1 MSKRF
6 VCSVL
11 FVLVLGL
18 VLSPVA
24 EAADP
29 SLVGWWKFEEASGT
43 LYDSSNNQNNGT
55 YNGTLYRQPGVE
67 GYALGFD
74 GTDDTVSIGSANRP
88 TDTFSFGGWLKTPVT
103 HEVDAESNAGT
114 GGVNGQRYAFD
125 PRHGGQT
132 NAGAGLSVG
141 TNGISVYEH
150 GGGYMPV
157 IAGYVAEIGDDW
169 NHIMIVYD
177 NKQSTIY
184 LNGRAVHTGLTS
196 PRGIV
201 NAPIQFGGMNYGFFE
216 GLMDEVQIY
225 SRALTQSEIQSMV
238 GGFEAASE
246 PSPANEATDVPRV
259 VVLNWTPGKFAGQHD
274 VYFGTVFDDLDS
286 ATATVDP
293 AGVYKGRQGDATY
306 SIGERLDFEQT
317 YYWRIDEVNAAPDN
331 TIFRGDVWQFTA
343 EPIAYPIGSITVT
356 ASSANR
362 DDEGPDN
369 TINGSGLDAD
379 DLHSSENTAMWLSN
393 ITDPDKARIQFE
405 FDRVHKLYQML
416 VWNYNSSVEPV
427 VGFGIKEATIEYSV
441 DGADWAVLG
450 DTHEF
455 ARGIGMGGYAANSTV
470 DLGGVAARHIRITAN
485 SNWGGIVNQFGL
497 SEVRVL
503 SIPVLATEPSP
514 DSGATDVDVDA
525 TLTWRAGRE
534 AAMHDVYLSAD
545 EQAVI
550 DGTAPVA
557 TVTEHSYV
565 PSLDLASTYYWRI
578 DEVNDAES
586 PATWQGDVLNF
597 TTQEFIVVDDFE
609 SYNDIAAGEEGS
621 NLIYLTWVDGFDNP
635 AANGSTIGYTVP
647 FEPTMETLI
656 VYDGKQSVPLSYDNT
671 VAPYSEI
678 TVNVVN
684 LQAGHDWTKYGIRSL
699 SLSVFGA
706 VGNSGQLYLKI
717 NNARVDGGPD
727 ISQPGWQS
735 WNIDLSTVGGDLTNV
750 TSLTI
755 GIDGANAA
763 GKLYIDS
770 IHLYPQVRETTGP
783 VFSYVKITGDEDCG
797 ISTDNIYTHKLDFGQ
812 GTPGALINGVQ
823 FDAYNSAANGT
834 LDFNR
839 ESSSG
844 TANDHAG
851 NGNHNVSGSLVDLLT
866 DMYYNGGNAPGGTTT
881 WTLSGLTAGQ
891 TYHTRIY
898 TRQWGTSDSRNVT
911 FVFDPDGPDPRS
923 DSAGKVSQDNA
934 TSVGL
939 ANDNDAYYI
948 NYQYTAVEGQDLV
961 ITLTQDNNNNSW
973 HLYGLTNQ

>member
-1 MSKRF
+1 MCKKLVS
-6 VCSVL
+6 SIS
-11 FVLVLGL
+11 FVLVLGV
-18 VLSPVA
+18 VLSSVA
-24 EAADP
+24 NAADP

-43 LYDSSNNQNNGT
+43 LQDSSGRQNNGT
-55 YNGTLYRQPGVE
+55 YNGTLYQQPGVE

-74 GTDDTVSIGSANRP
+74 GTDDTVTVGSTNRP
-88 TDTFSFGGWLKTPVT
+88 SDTFSFGGWIRTSVT

-125 PRHGGQT
+125 PQHGGQT
-132 NAGAGLSVG
+132 NAGAGLSIG

-157 IAGYVAEIGDDW
+157 IAGYEAEIGDDW

-177 NKQSTIY
+177 NKQPTIY

-196 PRGIV
+196 PRGVV
-201 NAPIQFGGMNYGFFE
+201 NAPIRFGGMNYGFFE
-216 GLMDEVQIY
+216 GLMDEIQIY

-238 GGFEAASE
+238 GGFEAASD

-259 VVLNWTPGKFAGQHD
+259 VVLNWTPGKFAAQHD
-274 VYFGTVFDDLDS
+274 VYFGTAFDDVDS

-293 AGVYKGRQGDATY
+293 AGVYKGRQGNATY
-306 SIGERLDFEQT
+306 SIGERLDFGQT

-331 TIFRGDVWQFTA
+331 TIFKGDVWQFTA
-343 EPIAYPIGSITVT
+343 EPVGYPIENIAVT

-369 TINGSGLDAD
+369 TVNGSGLDAD
-379 DLHSSENTAMWLSN
+379 DLHSSENTGMWLSN

-450 DTHEF
+450 GAHEF
-455 ARGIGMGGYAANSTV
+455 ARGTGVGGYAANTTV
-470 DLGGVAARHIRITAN
+470 DLDGAAARYVRITAV
-485 SNWGGIVNQFGL
+485 SNWGGILNQFGL
-497 SEVRVL
+497 SEVRFFYIPVVASEPDPGFGATGVGVDAVL
-503 SIPVLATEPSP
+503 SF
-514 DSGATDVDVDA
+514 
-525 TLTWRAGRE
+525 RAGRE
-534 AAMHDVYLSAD
+534 ADKHDVYISTD
-545 EQAVI
+545 EQAVM
-550 DGTAPVA
+550 DGTVPVIS
-557 TVTEHSYV
+557 VTEPSYA
-565 PSLDLASTYYWRI
+565 PSLDLDSTYYWRI
-578 DEVNDAES
+578 DEVNDAETPS
-586 PATWQGDVLNF
+586 TWQSETWSF
-597 TTQEFIVVDDFE
+597 STQEYLVIDDFE
-609 SYNDIAAGEEGS
+609 SYNDTPTDEEGS
-621 NLIYLTWVDGFDNP
+621 NLVYEMWIDGFGV
-635 AANGSTIGYTVP
+635 ATNGSTIGYTELYQP
-647 FEPTMETLI
+647 SMETLI
-656 VYDGKQSVPLSYDNT
+656 VYEGKQSVPLSYDNT
-671 VAPYSEI
+671 VAPYSEV
-678 TVNVVN
+678 TANVADLNVV
-684 LQAGHDWTKYGIRSL
+684 QDWTKYGIKSL

-727 ISQPGWQS
+727 ISQPGWQP
-735 WNIDLSTVGGDLTNV
+735 WNIDLSTVGGNLTSV

-763 GKLYIDS
+763 GRLYIDS

-783 VFSYVKITGDEDCG
+783 VFSYVKITNDADCG
-797 ISTDNIYTHKLDFGQ
+797 ISANNTYTHKLDFGQ
-812 GTPGALINGVQ
+812 GSPGALINGVQ

-834 LDFNR
+834 LNFNR
-839 ESSSG
+839 EVATGLLS
-844 TANDHAG
+844 DHAG
-851 NGNHNVSGSLVDLLT
+851 NANHNVSGSLVDLLT
-866 DMYYNGGNAPGGTTT
+866 DMYYNGANAPGGTTT

-891 TYHTRIY
+891 TYNTRIY
-898 TRQWGTSDSRNVT
+898 TRQWGASDSRNVT
-911 FVFDPDGPDPRS
+911 FVFDPDGPGPRS
-923 DSAGKVSQDNA
+923 DSTGKISQDNA

-948 NYQYTAVEGQDLV
+948 NYQFTAVEGQDLV
-961 ITLTQDNNNNSW
+961 ITLTQDNNNQSW